1 MDTSVT
7 FVVQGERF
15 LRKDR
20 RCKFE
25 HDNHDNPFLM
35 NNVIF
40 IFRTSKHNTERFS
53 ISFRARKNNYGH
65 LSRGQC
71 FFCAIIE
78 YFSLELTRLRD
89 LTCKLSTHFNYHF
102 NKIQATFTTFKITFR
117 SLV

>member
-25 HDNHDNPFLM
+25 HDNHDNLFLM
-35 NNVIF
+35 NNVFF

-53 ISFRARKNNYGH
+53 ISIRARKNYGH

-71 FFCAIIE
+71 FFFVQLSNI
-78 YFSLELTRLRD
+78 FHWSLPVCGTL
-89 LTCKLSTHFNYHF
+89 
-102 NKIQATFTTFKITFR
+102 
-117 SLV
+117 LVN

>member
-1 MDTSVT
+1 MDTLVT

-25 HDNHDNPFLM
+25 HDNHDNLFLM
-35 NNVIF
+35 NNVFF

-53 ISFRARKNNYGH
+53 ISFRARKNHYGH

-71 FFCAIIE
+71 FFLC
-78 YFSLELTRLRD
+78 
-89 LTCKLSTHFNYHF
+89 NYRIF
-102 NKIQATFTTFKITFR
+102 FTGVDPFAGPY
-117 SLV
+117 L